1 MNAPLSA
8 YVRKKPQKA
17 PKKHYKMSSHI
28 PDGKYNAGGLPP
40 TDSIKLFVGQVPK
53 NMAERDLLPIFKE
66 VGEVY
71 ELAVLRDKETNRHR
85 GCAFVTYYNRDDA
98 TTAVIQFHD
107 KKKLSPSVGFMQ
119 VKPASDCKIFV
130 ANLPLDVTADAVSKM
145 FGHFGAV
152 DEVHLIR
159 DQRGEFK
166 GCAFVRY
173 RTKSDA
179 VTAIQRLNEQKQ
191 NGTLSNP
198 TANLIVHF
206 ADGHRSGAQMMG
218 SMQSSQQVSN
228 DNGNG
233 RGMGTNGRSSAN
245 GVLASRGNGGIG
257 YSGSNGQ
264 RASVSRSVSDMAAA
278 TVTLDDQGLALANW
292 LSNVIGTDA
301 RAYAKT
307 FVYCGFRSIN
317 DIALLKDEDALRR
330 AGGKL
335 ESIVPNLVHRLRIV
349 QASAMVLP
357 PTVTAE
363 QLNSLKRWLEM
374 SVQLERADADRSA
387 RRLAASGFIDMA
399 DLMMLTNA
407 SLCKSASI
415 DLAKI
420 LPNAA
425 HRLKIMTTVHQNM
438 LQSAGSASSA
448 LGVNPRSGNQGFA
461 DLVGSLSVGDNGN
474 SEDRV
479 GNGGG
484 SRHGGA
490 VHQWGTSGLNG
501 GASAWLPNSME

>member
-1 MNAPLSA
+1 
-8 YVRKKPQKA
+8 
-17 PKKHYKMSSHI
+17 MSSHI

-66 VGEVY
+66 VGDVY

-159 DQRGEFK
+159 DLRGEFK

-191 NGTLSNP
+191 NGTLNNP
-198 TANLIVHF
+198 TASLLVRF
-206 ADGHRSGAQMMG
+206 ADGHRSVAQMMG
-218 SMQSSQQVSN
+218 TMQSSSQQASN
-228 DNGNG
+228 DSGNG
-233 RGMGTNGRSSAN
+233 RGMGGNGRSSGNSNGGGMAN
-245 GVLASRGNGGIG
+245 GGRGGGNGAMG
-257 YSGSNGQ
+257 YGGVASGQ
-264 RASVSRSVSDMAAA
+264 RAGNGPATASLPDMAAT

-330 AGGKL
+330 AGASL
-335 ESIVPNLVHRLRIV
+335 EAIVPNLVHRLRIV

-357 PTVTAE
+357 PTVSAE
-363 QLNSLKRWLEM
+363 QLNGLKRWLEM
-374 SVQLERADADRSA
+374 NVQLDRADADRSA

-407 SLCKSASI
+407 SLCKSAKV

-420 LPNAA
+420 LPNPA
-425 HRLKIMTTVHQNM
+425 HRLKIMSSVQQGM
-438 LQSAGSASSA
+438 LQSSGNGGG
-448 LGVNPRSGNQGFA
+448 LGVSSRSSSQGFA
-461 DLVGSLSVGDNGN
+461 DLVGNLSVGDGVNP
-474 SEDRV
+474 EDRV

-484 SRHGGA
+484 GHRGGGG
-490 VHQWGTSGLNG
+490 VRQWGTSGLNG